1 MAQLMTFFI
10 RFWEYLP
17 WIAIGLMAAMAL
29 RKRHDSKTLMLQ
41 AGGAG
46 AMFVLGMG
54 RWLGVEVILKAMN
67 TPRLANAADNIFEF
81 LFFLA
86 LLAFA
91 AGYCGERFARR
102 KPAEVTA
109 TRVD

>member
-1 MAQLMTFFI
+1 MSQLMTFFI

-17 WIAIGLMAAMAL
+17 WVAVGLMAAMAL
-29 RKRHDSKTLMLQ
+29 RKRHDSKALMLQ
-41 AGGAG
+41 ACGAS
-46 AMFVLGMG
+46 AMFLLGMG
-54 RWLGVEVILKAMN
+54 HWLGVEVILRAMN
-67 TPRLANAADNIFEF
+67 TPKLAYAADNVFEF

-109 TRVD
+109 TPVD